1 MTFNYDEICK
11 TAGLEMLCKK
21 KWGPPVAKKNRQ
33 DITLD
38 ELYSKVLLKLKKIK
52 IKESQ
57 TYKVRDNF

>member
-1 MTFNYDEICK
+1 
-11 TAGLEMLCKK
+11 
-21 KWGPPVAKKNRQ
+21 VAKKNRQ
-33 DITLD
+33 DVTLD

>member
-1 MTFNYDEICK
+1 
-11 TAGLEMLCKK
+11 
-21 KWGPPVAKKNRQ
+21 VAKKNRQ
-33 DITLD
+33 DVTMD